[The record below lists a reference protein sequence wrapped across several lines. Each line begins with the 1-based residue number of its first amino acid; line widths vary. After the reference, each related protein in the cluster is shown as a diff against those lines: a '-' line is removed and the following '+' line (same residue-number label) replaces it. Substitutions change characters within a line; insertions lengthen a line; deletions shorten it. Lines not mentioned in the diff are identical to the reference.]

1 MPIMTPTD
9 IIFFNKLQQALPELL
24 IFGQVQLSRII
35 RPNPNANQQF
45 WFNRICR
52 MSIDYVLVAPDKKTV
67 LAAIELDDWTH
78 NSARRQQQDNKKDKA
93 LSCAGI
99 PILRFHGE
107 AMPNVAQ
114 LRQQI
119 LQTIS

>member
-1 MPIMTPTD
+1 MPIMTPTE

-45 WFNRICR
+45 WFNHICR